1 MERLGTAGQR
11 YAPEQ
16 SSDNSQIQV
25 LVNQYLEAMSD
36 MVLEIVGHGSFNA
49 EQLRDE
55 VQRQTVVGK
64 QFVDMILADHVFVEE
79 AIKRGEYTVN
89 E

>member
-1 MERLGTAGQR
+1 MVFVDQGEVVVL
-11 YAPEQ
+11 EQ
-16 SSDNSQIQV
+16 SSENSKIEM
-25 LVNQYLEAMSD
+25 LVNQYLDAMSD

-49 EQLRDE
+49 AQLRDE

-79 AIKRGEYTVN
+79 AIKHGEFTVN